1 MSSIPT
7 QGRVGNTGAKDT
19 VVSFPGR
26 EVEHWNELV
35 NGRTPLNWAVVY
47 DTTVP
52 ENPDLSDLIKKTTW
66 ETDDEEWDRVK
77 ALLEGAP
84 WFQKW
89 VANVHADSDKQL
101 LVFCDR
107 DGNFGNYQR
116 AEIKWLRE
124 HGFFIPG
131 HSCGPVVV
139 VSLSYLQRMT
149 RRHGDMFSP
158 YR

>member
-7 QGRVGNTGAKDT
+7 QGRVGNTGAT
-19 VVSFPGR
+19 YSAVSFPGR
-26 EVEHWNELV
+26 EVYNWNQLV

-66 ETDDEEWDRVK
+66 ETDDEEWDRVI

-89 VANVHADSDKQL
+89 VANVHADSDKQPF
-101 LVFCDR
+101 LVFSDR
-107 DGNFGNYQR
+107 DDNFGNYQR

-124 HGFFIPG
+124 HGFDLLLVIPG
-131 HSCGPVVV
+131 
-139 VSLSYLQRMT
+139 T
-149 RRHGDMFSP
+149 RL
-158 YR
+158 